1 MEQTTRFFVS
11 ILTPGLY
18 RPGMRGLNM
27 AEL

>member
-1 MEQTTRFFVS
+1 MEQTTPFFVS